1 MSEAPGAYYPIFL
14 NIAGKRC
21 LVIGGGQVAERK
33 AASLLD
39 CGGRVT
45 VISPRLCPELEAK
58 RAQGAIEA
66 QVRDFRPG
74 DLEGVFLAIAAT
86 DDPGVNDSAVKEAH
100 IRGTMIN
107 VVDQP
112 GECDFIVPS
121 VVRRG
126 ELLIAISTG
135 GRSPA
140 LARKVREE
148 MEGRFGPEYGALL
161 DLVSQVRRELSNRG
175 CHPSPQAWQ
184 DHLDSELLEMVRQGK
199 AGVARKRLTA
209 ALEARP

>member
-1 MSEAPGAYYPIFL
+1 MSETPGAYYPISL
-14 NIAGKRC
+14 NIAGRRC

-33 AASLLD
+33 ASSLLD

-45 VISPRLCPELEAK
+45 VISPRLCPELEEK
-58 RAQGAIEA
+58 RARGAIEA
-66 QVRDFRPG
+66 RLREFRTG

-86 DDPGVNDSAVKEAH
+86 DDFGVNDSVVKEAH

-135 GRSPA
+135 GKSPA
-140 LARKVREE
+140 LSRKVREE
-148 MEGRFGPEYGALL
+148 MEGHFGPEYGSLL
-161 DLVSQVRRELSNRG
+161 DMVSQVRRELSKRG
-175 CHPSPQAWQ
+175 RHPSPQAWR

-199 AGVARKRLTA
+199 ADVARKRLSA
-209 ALEARP
+209 ALEAQP